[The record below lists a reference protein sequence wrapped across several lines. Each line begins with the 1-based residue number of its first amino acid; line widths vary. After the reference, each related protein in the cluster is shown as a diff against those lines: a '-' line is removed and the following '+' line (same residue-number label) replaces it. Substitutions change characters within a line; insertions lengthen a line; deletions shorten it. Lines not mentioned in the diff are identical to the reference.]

1 MAGIRNMESMEGK
14 GTGGVDWSGRDVLDL
29 INAQPIRLQASLE
42 MKTQA

>member
-29 INAQPIRLQASLE
+29 INAPTYQIISEP
-42 MKTQA
+42 